1 MRAASS
7 FFCRSC
13 CWVRV
18 RNPGSCAI
26 PNHGRAARENRPVEI
41 PIAGRVAD
49 PGHRLLVVALPCRR
63 DAMRLRFLTGRRAE
77 LEGITTRFRLV
88 RRISLPK
95 PHQLV
100 LGVGVLA
107 SLGALASGGVP
118 RLTGWEDDSP
128 VSRRVFDNVPD
139 PLYWAFY
146 TIVAVMLL
154 VVAWLISQRVQNYE
168 RGLPDDRRT
177 TRKNV
182 ERRLAGFR
190 SGVWMQT

>member
-18 RNPGSCAI
+18 RDPGSCAI
-26 PNHGRAARENRPVEI
+26 PNHGRAAGENRPVEI

-49 PGHRLLVVALPCRR
+49 PGHRLLVVALPCCR

-88 RRISLPK
+88 TRISLPK
-95 PHQLV
+95 PHQIV

-107 SLGALASGGVP
+107 SLGALASGVVP

-128 VSRRVFDNVPD
+128 VSRRGFDNGPAPPHWAVFTIGAAM
-139 PLYWAFY
+139 PLG
-146 TIVAVMLL
+146 VAGV
-154 VVAWLISQRVQNYE
+154 ISQHVRDYQ
-168 RGLPDDRRT
+168 R
-177 TRKNV
+177 
-182 ERRLAGFR
+182 
-190 SGVWMQT
+190 